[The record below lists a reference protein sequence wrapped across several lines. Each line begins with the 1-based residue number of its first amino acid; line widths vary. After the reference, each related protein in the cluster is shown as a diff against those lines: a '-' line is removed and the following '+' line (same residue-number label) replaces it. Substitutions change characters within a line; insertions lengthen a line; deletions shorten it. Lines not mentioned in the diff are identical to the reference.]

1 MINSNERKLI
11 LSGWLKKNSPRE
23 YDSPLKL
30 QKFLLF
36 YELFA
41 KVSGEKADFDH
52 LKGYKRGP
60 VFSNVWGD
68 YTKERVS
75 FDKTID
81 EAYNRNVDLVSDA
94 RAKKCAFIVSVLSEQ
109 ELSEL
114 SHKLNLWNAKKDRIM
129 SGEYQVS
136 LNESD
141 FNSDDAA
148 IIKVLDNM
156 YPDTLVESSVVLK
169 IDQYSFV
176 FSSQDASRLKESDI
190 DTLST
195 LMEQCELH
203 NPTFVEIDED
213 GRLIVD

>member
-41 KVSGEKADFDH
+41 KVSSEKADFDH

-75 FDKTID
+75 FDKAID
-81 EAYNRNVDLVSDA
+81 EAYGRNVDSVSDA
-94 RAKKCAFIVSVLSEQ
+94 RAKKSAFIVSVLSEQ

-148 IIKVLDNM
+148 MIKLLDDM
-156 YPDTLVESSVVLK
+156 YPDTLVESSAVLK

-176 FSSQDASRLKESDI
+176 FSLQDASRLKESDI

-195 LMEQCELH
+195 LMEECKLH
-203 NPTFVEIDED
+203 NPTFVEIDDD
-213 GRLIVD
+213 GRLIID